1 MSTRVKSFF
10 VVMALLAYAIL
21 CRPVS
26 SLALTLDEC
35 YKAARENYPLVR
47 QYNLIEL
54 SREFTVENAAKG
66 YYPQL
71 SFSASATYQ
80 SDVTELPFDIDG
92 VDFGLDKDQ
101 YQLVLELQQTVWDG
115 GAIKSEKEQVRAQSD
130 ADSRQLDVT
139 MYALNNSVNQ
149 LYFGILLIDAQIE
162 QNRLLQEL
170 LARNHSQVAAYLEQ
184 GVANRADLDAVEV
197 EQIEAAQT
205 EGELHVNRRAYVD
218 VLALLTGLKLT
229 ADVFLVK
236 PLGEVPT
243 VGGNNRP
250 ELALYDAQRRQIK
263 VKEKGLTAQY
273 MPRLGV
279 FAQSAYGDPGLDILK
294 GGFEFYCVAGIK
306 LSWTIDGLYTRHNDK
321 RLLDLN
327 RSDIDVEEAAFLL
340 NNRMEEAQHSRT
352 VERLEMLMEND
363 DEIIRLRTSIRQSA
377 EAKVANGTLSVTEML
392 REVTA
397 EDQAR
402 QAKAIHEVQRLQ
414 AIYDIK
420 YTVNL

>member
-184 GVANRADLDAVEV
+184 GVANQADLDAVEV